1 MGNPMVSIIVPVYN
15 GEKSIERCLRSIQN
29 QSYTNIEVIVVND
42 GSTDHTEKVI
52 KKYVEEDARFHYI
65 KKDNTGVSDS
75 RNIGMAS
82 AKGEYFQFV
91 DGDDWLVKR
100 ATEEFVR
107 TAQLYDCDMVIS
119 DFYRVCGRKI
129 MVKGHIDMGPV
140 ITRTKFAEY
149 MMKAPANFY
158 YGVLWNK
165 FFKADIIRK
174 FSLVC
179 DTDLDWCEDFR
190 FNLEYLQYVGNV
202 GVIDRP
208 LYYYVKTKGS
218 LVDTQ
223 AGSLQLTI
231 KTKRKLFDYYKE
243 LYQILDMYEAN
254 RLKIQSFFI
263 EFARDKNKGR
273 TNGWLERYLKERSEE
288 KEREETK
295 EAP

>member
-1 MGNPMVSIIVPVYN
+1 MGSPMVSIIVPVYN

-52 KKYVEEDARFHYI
+52 KKYVEKDARFQYI

-91 DGDDWLVKR
+91 DGDDWLVKQ

-243 LYQILDMYEAN
+243 LYQALDLYEEN
-254 RLKIQSFFI
+254 KLKIQMFYLSF
-263 EFARDKNKGR
+263 AHDKSK
-273 TNGWLERYLKERSEE
+273 K
-288 KEREETK
+288 TK
-295 EAP
+295 TA

>member
-65 KKDNTGVSDS
+65 KKDKTGVSDS

-243 LYQILDMYEAN
+243 LYQALDLYEEN
-254 RLKIQSFFI
+254 KLKIQMFYLSF
-263 EFARDKNKGR
+263 AHDKSK
-273 TNGWLERYLKERSEE
+273 K
-288 KEREETK
+288 TK
-295 EAP
+295 TA

>member
-202 GVIDRP
+202 GVIYRP

-243 LYQILDMYEAN
+243 LYQALDLYEEN
-254 RLKIQSFFI
+254 KLKIQMFYLSF
-263 EFARDKNKGR
+263 AHDKSK
-273 TNGWLERYLKERSEE
+273 K
-288 KEREETK
+288 TK
-295 EAP
+295 TA

>member
-1 MGNPMVSIIVPVYN
+1 MGSPMVSIIVPVYN

-91 DGDDWLVKR
+91 DGDDWLVKQ

-165 FFKADIIRK
+165 FFKANIIRK

-243 LYQILDMYEAN
+243 LYQALDLYEEN
-254 RLKIQSFFI
+254 KLKIQMFYLSF
-263 EFARDKNKGR
+263 AHDKSK
-273 TNGWLERYLKERSEE
+273 K
-288 KEREETK
+288 TK
-295 EAP
+295 TA

>member
-179 DTDLDWCEDFR
+179 NTDLDWCEDFR

-243 LYQILDMYEAN
+243 LYQALDLYEEN
-254 RLKIQSFFI
+254 KLKIQMFYLSF
-263 EFARDKNKGR
+263 AHDKSK
-273 TNGWLERYLKERSEE
+273 K
-288 KEREETK
+288 TK
-295 EAP
+295 TA

>member
-75 RNIGMAS
+75 RNMGMAA

-91 DGDDWLVKR
+91 DGDDWLVKQ

-243 LYQILDMYEAN
+243 LYQALDLYEEN
-254 RLKIQSFFI
+254 KLKIQMFYLSF
-263 EFARDKNKGR
+263 AHDKSK
-273 TNGWLERYLKERSEE
+273 K
-288 KEREETK
+288 TK
-295 EAP
+295 TA

>member
-52 KKYVEEDARFHYI
+52 KKYVEKDARFHYI

-91 DGDDWLVKR
+91 DGDDWLVKQ

-243 LYQILDMYEAN
+243 LYQALDLYEEN
-254 RLKIQSFFI
+254 KLKIQMFYLSF
-263 EFARDKNKGR
+263 AHDKSK
-273 TNGWLERYLKERSEE
+273 K
-288 KEREETK
+288 TK
-295 EAP
+295 TA

>member
-75 RNIGMAS
+75 RNIGMAA

-91 DGDDWLVKR
+91 DGDDWLVKQ

-243 LYQILDMYEAN
+243 LYQALDLYEEN
-254 RLKIQSFFI
+254 KLKIQMFYLSF
-263 EFARDKNKGR
+263 AHDKSK
-273 TNGWLERYLKERSEE
+273 K
-288 KEREETK
+288 TK
-295 EAP
+295 TA

>member
-91 DGDDWLVKR
+91 DGDDWLVKQ

-208 LYYYVKTKGS
+208 LYYCVKTKGS

-243 LYQILDMYEAN
+243 LYQALDLYEEN
-254 RLKIQSFFI
+254 KLKIQMFYLSF
-263 EFARDKNKGR
+263 AHDKSK
-273 TNGWLERYLKERSEE
+273 K
-288 KEREETK
+288 TK
-295 EAP
+295 TA

>member
-15 GEKSIERCLRSIQN
+15 GEKSIERCIRSIQN

-243 LYQILDMYEAN
+243 LYQALDLYEEN
-254 RLKIQSFFI
+254 KLKIQMFYLSF
-263 EFARDKNKGR
+263 AHDKSK
-273 TNGWLERYLKERSEE
+273 K
-288 KEREETK
+288 TK
-295 EAP
+295 TA

>member
-1 MGNPMVSIIVPVYN
+1 MGNPMVSIIVPVDN

-91 DGDDWLVKR
+91 DGDDWLVKQ

-243 LYQILDMYEAN
+243 LYQALDLYEEN
-254 RLKIQSFFI
+254 KLKIQMFYLSF
-263 EFARDKNKGR
+263 AHDKSK
-273 TNGWLERYLKERSEE
+273 K
-288 KEREETK
+288 TK
-295 EAP
+295 TA

>member
-15 GEKSIERCLRSIQN
+15 AEKSIERCLRSIQN

-42 GSTDHTEKVI
+42 GSTDHTERVI
-52 KKYVEEDARFHYI
+52 RKYVEGDARFHYI
-65 KKDNTGVSDS
+65 EKDNTGVSDS
-75 RNIGMAS
+75 RNIAMAA

-100 ATEEFVR
+100 ATEEFVKA
-107 TAQLYDCDMVIS
+107 AQLYDCDMVIS

-179 DTDLDWCEDFR
+179 DTELDWCEDFR

-243 LYQILDMYEAN
+243 LYQALDLYEEN
-254 RLKIQSFFI
+254 KLKIQMFYLSF
-263 EFARDKNKGR
+263 AHDKSK
-273 TNGWLERYLKERSEE
+273 K
-288 KEREETK
+288 TK
-295 EAP
+295 TA

>member
-29 QSYTNIEVIVVND
+29 QSYTNIAVIVVND

-243 LYQILDMYEAN
+243 LYQALDLYEEN
-254 RLKIQSFFI
+254 KLKIQMFYLSF
-263 EFARDKNKGR
+263 AHDKSK
-273 TNGWLERYLKERSEE
+273 K
-288 KEREETK
+288 TK
-295 EAP
+295 TA

>member
-52 KKYVEEDARFHYI
+52 KKYVEEDTRFHYI

-243 LYQILDMYEAN
+243 LYQALDLYEEN
-254 RLKIQSFFI
+254 KLKIQMFYLSF
-263 EFARDKNKGR
+263 AHDKSK
-273 TNGWLERYLKERSEE
+273 K
-288 KEREETK
+288 TK
-295 EAP
+295 TA

>member
-15 GEKSIERCLRSIQN
+15 GEKTIERCLRSIQN
-29 QSYTNIEVIVVND
+29 QSYRNIEVIVVND
-42 GSTDHTEKVI
+42 GSVDHTEKVI
-52 KKYVEEDARFHYI
+52 QKYVKNDERFHYI
-65 KKDNTGVSDS
+65 KKDNSGVSDS
-75 RNIGMAS
+75 RNMAMAV

-91 DGDDWLVKR
+91 DGDDWIVKQ
-100 ATEEFVR
+100 ATEEFVK

-119 DFYRVCGRKI
+119 DFYRVRGRKI
-129 MVKGHIDMGPV
+129 MVKGHIDAGPV

-149 MMKAPANFY
+149 MMEAPANFY

-165 FFKADIIRK
+165 LFKADIIRK
-174 FSLVC
+174 FGLIC
-179 DTDLDWCEDFR
+179 DTELDWCEDFR

-223 AGSLQLTI
+223 AGSFQLTI

-243 LYQILDMYEAN
+243 LYKSIDLYEEN
-254 RLKIQSFFI
+254 KLRIQMFYLSF
-263 EFARDKNKGR
+263 AHDKSKKKK
-273 TNGWLERYLKERSEE
+273 T
-288 KEREETK
+288 
-295 EAP
+295 A

>member
-165 FFKADIIRK
+165 FFKVDIIRK

-243 LYQILDMYEAN
+243 LYQALDLYEEN
-254 RLKIQSFFI
+254 KLKIQMFYLSF
-263 EFARDKNKGR
+263 AHDKSK
-273 TNGWLERYLKERSEE
+273 K
-288 KEREETK
+288 TK
-295 EAP
+295 TA

>member
-1 MGNPMVSIIVPVYN
+1 M
-15 GEKSIERCLRSIQN
+15 
-29 QSYTNIEVIVVND
+29 IVVND
-42 GSTDHTEKVI
+42 GSTDNKEKVI
-52 KKYVEEDARFHYI
+52 KKYAEEEARFHYI

-243 LYQILDMYEAN
+243 LYQALDLYEEN
-254 RLKIQSFFI
+254 KLKIQMFYLSF
-263 EFARDKNKGR
+263 AHDKSK
-273 TNGWLERYLKERSEE
+273 K
-288 KEREETK
+288 TK
-295 EAP
+295 TA